1 MPKKGDRSEREPL
14 GDPNNPHA
22 WHQLTEAFFE
32 WMTIT
37 NYSPATT
44 LNRRNYLTY
53 FIRWALERG
62 ITQPCEV
69 TKAILERYQRY
80 LFHYR
85 KRDGDPLS
93 IRGQHAR
100 LTPIRAFFKWSTRQ
114 NHTLYNPASELDL
127 PRLETRLP
135 KHILTEAEAEK
146 IMGTPDL
153 KDPLGIRD
161 RAMLEVLYS
170 TGMRRMELMN
180 LGLNDIDEERGTVMI
195 RLGKGKKDRM
205 TAIGDRAIKW
215 VRRYIDEVRP
225 DLVREPD
232 SGAMF
237 LTNLFEPFTPNRL
250 TQMVRDYIKAA
261 DIAKTGSCHL
271 LRHTCA
277 TLMLE
282 NGADTRFIQQQLGHA
297 RLDTTQIYT
306 QVSIR
311 KLKEIHTATH
321 PAKLR

>member
-1 MPKKGDRSEREPL
+1 MPKKGDRSERSPL
-14 GDPNNPHA
+14 GDASDPQG
-22 WHQLTEAFFE
+22 WHLITEEFFE
-32 WMTIT
+32 WMAVT
-37 NYSPATT
+37 NYSPATIH
-44 LNRRNYLTY
+44 NRRNYLTY

-80 LFHYR
+80 MLHYR
-85 KRDGDPLS
+85 KKNGDPLS
-93 IRGQHAR
+93 VRGQHSR
-100 LTPIRAFFKWSTRQ
+100 LTPVRAFFKWSTRQ

-127 PRLETRLP
+127 PRLEHRLP
-135 KHILTEAEAEK
+135 KHVLTEPEAEK
-146 IMGTPDL
+146 LMGMPDL
-153 KDPLGIRD
+153 KDPLGVRD

-170 TGMRRMELMN
+170 TGMRRMELM
-180 LGLNDIDEERGTVMI
+180 GLKIHDLDEERGTVMI
-195 RLGKGKKDRM
+195 RQGKGRKDRM
-205 TAIGDRAIKW
+205 TAIGDRALKW
-215 VRRYIDEVRP
+215 IRRYLDDVRP
-225 DLVREPD
+225 ELVREPD
-232 SGAMF
+232 DGTLF
-237 LTNLFEPFTPNRL
+237 LTNLFEAFTPNRL
-250 TQMVRDYIKAA
+250 TQMVREYIKAA
-261 DIAKTGSCHL
+261 DIGKQGSCHL

>member
-1 MPKKGDRSEREPL
+1 MPRKGHRRARLPL
-14 GDPNNPHA
+14 GDVHDPHG

-32 WMTIT
+32 WMSFTH
-37 NYSPATT
+37 YSPATIH
-44 LNRRNYLTY
+44 NRRNYLTY

-62 ITQPCEV
+62 LTQPCEV

-80 LFHYR
+80 LLHYR
-85 KRDGDPLS
+85 KRDGHPLS
-93 IRGQHAR
+93 VRGQHAR
-100 LTPIRAFFKWSTRQ
+100 LTPVRAFFKWTTRH
-114 NHTLYNPASELDL
+114 NHTLYNPASEIDL
-127 PRLETRLP
+127 PRLEMRLP
-135 KHILTEAEAEK
+135 KHVLSEPEAEK
-146 IMGTPDL
+146 VMGLPDL
-153 KDPLGIRD
+153 SEPLGVRD
-161 RAMLEVLYS
+161 RAMLETFYS

-180 LGLNDIDEERGTVMI
+180 LKLADIDEERGTVMI
-195 RLGKGKKDRM
+195 RQGKGRKDRM

-215 VRRYIDEVRP
+215 IQKYRHEVRP
-225 DLVREPD
+225 ELVREPD
-232 SGAMF
+232 CGTLF

-250 TQMVRDYIKAA
+250 TQLVRDYIKAA
-261 DIAKTGSCHL
+261 DLGKTGACHL